1 MSFASVF
8 SCSSERDEGS
18 EGSGTLH
25 VQVNANPEVVVGTNT
40 RVGDG
45 TEQGVPDVNDFSFS
59 IFKGETLRGNGLLWR
74 IFCG

>member
-1 MSFASVF
+1 MSSFIYFRDSREMSNRQLVKLAFCICLLSLFF

-40 RVGDG
+40 WVGVGFD
-45 TEQGVPDVNDFSFS
+45 
-59 IFKGETLRGNGLLWR
+59 
-74 IFCG
+74 